1 MLTLCQKVKV
11 VIVDVEWVMLAFIM
25 VVYYISS
32 WGGQTT
38 VLVAG
43 VTLMFQNFGEN
54 INNVFWGCLLLTN
67 E

>member
-32 WGGQTT
+32 WGVQTT
-38 VLVAG
+38 VLIAG
-43 VTLMFQNFGEN
+43 VTLIFQNFGEN

>member
-1 MLTLCQKVKV
+1 MLTLCQKVKT

-25 VVYYISS
+25 VVYYIRS
-32 WGGQTT
+32 WGGQTA

-43 VTLMFQNFGEN
+43 VTLMFKNFEEN
-54 INNVFWGCLLLTN
+54 INNLFWGRLLLTN